1 MGNHSFVVNFRKYS
15 HHPKQIK
22 MKNASL
28 ILLVSLAMLAQSC
41 VPKKLLKQSQLETS
55 ILRKDSADLAQ
66 KNSNLQNE
74 LSQKTSEANGLNDK
88 ISGLNTEMGGLRNDI
103 VDLNKKN
110 ADLTEQNNQLNKE
123 ASSQKNMLSKSQQE
137 LLQQRQRLQQLEKLL
152 EQQKQQSK
160 QLKAKMIEAL
170 NSFNSNEL
178 SVTQKNGK
186 VYVSLSEG
194 LLFPSGSAVVNP
206 RGKEALSKLANVLNQ
221 NPDISVNI
229 EGHTDSIPI
238 HGKYQDNWDLSTARA
253 NAIVRILTENYK
265 VDPVRVEAS
274 GHSKY
279 DPVDSND
286 TPEGRAKNRRTE
298 IILSPKLDEMYK
310 LLEQQ

>member
-1 MGNHSFVVNFRKYS
+1 
-15 HHPKQIK
+15 
-22 MKNASL
+22 MKTK
-28 ILLVSLAMLAQSC
+28 IIGIVMLVSAIAGC
-41 VPKKLLKQSQLETS
+41 VPKRLLRQSESNVAKLQ
-55 ILRKDSADLAQ
+55 RDSAEQTHKIADMQNQIGQLQ
-66 KNSNLQNE
+66 SDIGNLKKKIDE
-74 LSQKTSEANGLNDK
+74 LN
-88 ISGLNTEMGGLRNDI
+88 
-103 VDLNKKN
+103 
-110 ADLTEQNNQLNKE
+110 EQNNVLGQQTN
-123 ASSQKNMLSKSQQE
+123 SQKNQLNMSKEE
-137 LLQQRQRLQQLEKLL
+137 LAKLRERSQQLEQLL
-152 EQQKQQSK
+152 EQQKK
-160 QLKAKMIEAL
+160 QTQELKAKMSEAL

-178 SVTQKNGK
+178 TVTQKNGK

-206 RGKEALSKLANVLNQ
+206 RGADALAKLAAVLNL

-238 HGKYQDNWDLSTARA
+238 RGRYKDNWDLSTARA

-279 DPVDSND
+279 DPVDVNS
-286 TPEGRAKNRRTE
+286 TPEGRARNRRTE

-310 LLEQQ
+310 LLEQ